1 MNTPPAKVTVDLHTH
16 CRQMTG
22 ASVPDSVGISRILAQ
37 AARRGLDGIAV
48 TEHHDPEYGIRFQQ
62 IAQSISGDK
71 LMVIPGQEVRMGP
84 QHIVELY
91 LPDQATFR
99 FWAHPKFHSP
109 GVDEFI
115 RENLGRL
122 QGIEVRNSCHVLDT
136 ERIAGL
142 AEVYDLV
149 LLSNS
154 DAHTIDTI
162 GYFHSEIDMTE
173 LRRRA
178 GRRLNRVC

>member
-1 MNTPPAKVTVDLHTH
+1 LNTPPAKVNVDLHTH

-22 ASVPDSVGISRILAQ
+22 ASVPDSVSVRRILAQ
-37 AARRGLDGIAV
+37 VAKQGLDGIAV
-48 TEHHDPEYGIRFQQ
+48 TEHHDPEYGLRFQQ
-62 IAQSISGDK
+62 IAQSAFSDK
-71 LMVIPGQEVRMGP
+71 LIVIPGQEVRMGP

-91 LPDQATFR
+91 LRDHATFS
-99 FWAHPKFHSP
+99 FWAHPNFLSP

-136 ERIAGL
+136 ERIASL
-142 AEVYDLV
+142 AERYDLV

-162 GYFHSEIDMTE
+162 GYFHSEIDMAE